1 MSIWKYQQLNNI
13 DPKYQ
18 LTLNEGGTRVVTKN
32 INNKTVSFKFENEN
46 PNGSFKDRSLAYQ
59 LSSKIAE
66 GHTNFVISSSGN
78 AAISA
83 AAYAK
88 LAGVN
93 LHIFVSEHINLGKL
107 NALQALASK
116 LIVLVK
122 SLRPKSDAIQ
132 FARQSGAYNLRGSA
146 DETAVSG
153 FKTIAYELA
162 EQTPKIDAVFVPC
175 SSGTSSAGIMLG
187 FNELKLNPGLHICQT
202 VRINPM
208 AAAYDRDFTAAESSL
223 ADAIVDKVAKRKQ
236 QINEMIQSS
245 NGSGWVLSD
254 TDLDQSLAE
263 LEKLGFTGMSYN
275 SALAMAGFI
284 KAMKAGLPC
293 QNPVIILS
301 GT

>member
-13 DPKYQ
+13 EPKYQ
-18 LTLNEGGTRVVTKN
+18 LTLNEGATRLVTKN
-32 INNKTVSFKFENEN
+32 INNRDVSFKFENEN

-66 GHTNFVISSSGN
+66 GHANFVVSSSGN

-88 LAGVN
+88 LAGVT
-93 LHIFVSEHINLGKL
+93 LHIFVSEHINMGKL
-107 NALQALASK
+107 NALQGMTTEKIILM
-116 LIVLVK
+116 K

-132 FARQSGAYNLRGSA
+132 YSRETGAYNLRGSA
-146 DETAVSG
+146 DETAVTG

-162 EQTPKIDAVFVPC
+162 EQAPKIDAVFVPC

-187 FNELKLNPGLHICQT
+187 FAEMKLNPGLHICQT
-202 VRINPM
+202 ARINPM
-208 AAAYDRDFTAAESSL
+208 ASSYDKDFAPAATSL
-223 ADAIVDKVAKRKQ
+223 ADAIVDKVARRKQ
-236 QINEMIQSS
+236 QINDFIQQS

-254 TDLDQSLAE
+254 AELDQSLAE

-275 SALAMAGFI
+275 SALAFAGFI

-293 QNPVIILS
+293 VNPVIILS